1 MASTINADTSDGVV
15 VTSDTSGEI
24 KLQSAGA
31 DIATVSSTGIA
42 MASGKTITGGGR
54 ILQVLQTVKT
64 DIFTT
69 TSTSFVDVTGFTA
82 SITPSSAT
90 SKILVTATTSISQ
103 SSTAGLVV
111 FNLLRGS
118 TNLSQPDTTPTFNG
132 TMAAYQQTASAITP
146 ATINF
151 LDSPSTTSAT
161 TYKIQLRVHAG
172 TCLLNGRN
180 TNDGAFTSTLT
191 LMEVAG

>member
-151 LDSPSTTSAT
+151 FRFSINNKCNNL
-161 TYKIQLRVHAG
+161 
-172 TCLLNGRN
+172 
-180 TNDGAFTSTLT
+180 
-191 LMEVAG
+191 

>member
-1 MASTINADTSDGVV
+1 MADIVLTG
-15 VTSDTSGEI
+15 DTSGAI
-24 KLQSAGA
+24 TVAAPAVAGTNTITLPA
-31 DIATVSSTGIA
+31 STGTVLTDTA
-42 MASGKTITGGGR
+42 PKAGNV
-54 ILQVLQTVKT
+54 LQVVQTVKT

-69 TSTSFVDVTGFTA
+69 TSASFVDVTGFTA

-118 TNLSQPDTTPTFNG
+118 TNLSQPDTTPAFNG
-132 TMAAYQQTASAITP
+132 TMGAYSMDASAITP